1 MFILSLELFMRRL
14 KQLLSTKYIR
24 GKHLR
29 FFRIKHHPLAVPV
42 ATFIVLFFITLIAYV
57 GLGSRTLRPTDAHV
71 VIVSYDKQQ
80 QTVPTRAAD
89 VKDLLQR
96 LNISVNEGDVVEPSL
111 ETPIVEDNFRVNV
124 YRARPVTIVDEG
136 RKTLAFNAASTPRS
150 IAAQAGVEVFPEDAL
165 SAQPIEN
172 VLSDGIGEKIVIER
186 ATLANLN
193 LYGIPVTLRSHA
205 PTVGDLLKE
214 KNVQLGADDTVT
226 PAPSTPITPN
236 IQVFVTRVGT
246 QITTVEEVI
255 GSETQVVEDASLSF
269 GTTATRQQGAPG
281 KRLVTYQVDLQN
293 GQEISRRQ
301 IQAVVVVEPVTT
313 IIARGKAVAI
323 PDDKTGLMA
332 AAGIAASD
340 YVYVN
345 FIMSHESGWCPTK
358 LQGQIGYCPAYPPES
373 FPAGV
378 GYGLGQATPGT
389 KMAPFGADWTTNP
402 ITQLRWANDYAISRY
417 GSWENAYNTGKSRAA
432 AGRQWGWW

>member
-1 MFILSLELFMRRL
+1 MRRL
-14 KQLLSTKYIR
+14 KQLLSAKYIR

-29 FFRIKHHPLAVPV
+29 FFRLKHHPFAVPA
-42 ATFIVLFFITLIAYV
+42 ATFIVLFFITLIAYI
-57 GLGSRTLRPTDAHV
+57 GLGSRTLRPSDSHV
-71 VIVSYDKQQ
+71 VIVSFDKQQ

-96 LNISVNEGDVVEPSL
+96 LNISVNEGDVVEPNL
-111 ETPIVEDNFRVNV
+111 DTPIVEDNFRVNV

-150 IAAQAGVEVFPEDAL
+150 IAAQAGVQVFPEDKID
-165 SAQPIEN
+165 AQPIEN
-172 VLSDGIGEKIVIER
+172 VLSDGIGEKVVIER

-193 LYGIPVTLRSHA
+193 LYGTPVVLRSHSQ
-205 PTVGDLLKE
+205 TVGDLLKE

-226 PAPSTPITPN
+226 PSADTPLSPN

-246 QITTVEEVI
+246 QITTVEEAI
-255 GSETQVVEDASLSF
+255 EPETQIVEDASLSF
-269 GTTATRQQGAPG
+269 GTTVTRQQGAAG

-293 GQEISRRQ
+293 DQETARRQ
-301 IQAVVVVEPVTT
+301 IQAVVVVEPVKT

-323 PDDKTGLMA
+323 PDDKSGLMA
-332 AAGIAASD
+332 AAGIAAAD

-345 FIMSHESGWCPTK
+345 FIISHESGWCPTK
-358 LQGQIGYCPAYPPES
+358 LQGQIGYCPTYPPES
-373 FPAGV
+373 FPTGV

-389 KMAPFGADWTTNP
+389 KMAPFGADWSSNP
-402 ITQLRWANDYAISRY
+402 ITQLRWADDYAKSRY
-417 GSWENAYNTGKSRAA
+417 GSWENAYTTGKSRAA
-432 AGRQWGWW
+432 PGRQWGWW